1 MAVFA
6 IACKSAFV
14 FVVGLVAIN
23 AADAS
28 ILEDRRFM
36 TFFASHDCMQAG
48 EREGCQPV
56 IEYDFGPPGGC
67 VVAVSTVFAE
77 GGFVNILLFVA
88 GEAFHRQF
96 CGKVAMVAVLAFG
109 FGMGAQEFKPGAFP
123 MVKLLNFPACFLV
136 ADFAFFAKSAF
147 VNVLDGVAIITRHR

>member
-1 MAVFA
+1 MATFA
-6 IACKSAFV
+6 ICRKSTFV
-14 FVVGLVAIN
+14 LIVSLVAIN
-23 AADAS
+23 AADAR

-36 TFFASHDCMQAG
+36 AFFASHDCMQAG

-109 FGMGAQEFKPGAFP
+109 IGMGAQEFKPGAFS